1 MTNALHSGSAEYVT
15 VTVGSQLFGLPI
27 ARVQDVFVL
36 NQITRVPLAPDDIAG
51 VINLRGRIVTVID
64 LARRLGIT
72 GSSSRAHLA
81 VGLESDKESY
91 GLVIDA
97 VGEVLKL
104 GADTAEVAPATLD
117 ERLRH
122 VAAGVHRLDDR
133 LLVVLDVDRL
143 IDLKP
148 MEIAA

>member
-72 GSSSRAHLA
+72 GSSRAHLA

-104 GADTAEVAPATLD
+104 CADTAEAAPANLD